1 MSDASDASDRTPERS
16 YTEWRCTNCGNAAPK
31 NTPPCRRCGAMSFEQ
46 TEVRASDFDEETRV
60 PSTVAIL
67 RENAPVV
74 AAALAV
80 LVVVGVATLASAGVF
95 VVSDP
100 VFGYRYG
107 AVPAESPD
115 DDGRLTAAEFHGR
128 VAERHADTTLSWSGR
143 TLRLSFR
150 SGAESGDV
158 LAAEVVDVAVV
169 YAAYVEGGGDA
180 ARLQITARVG
190 DRRARAVVDTAD
202 AAAFARGDITRETY
216 VDRVAR

>member
-1 MSDASDASDRTPERS
+1 MSADDGDAERG

-31 NTPPCRRCGAMSFEQ
+31 NNPPCRRCGAMGFEQ
-46 TEVRASDFDEETRV
+46 AEVRASDFDEETRV

-67 RENAPVV
+67 RENGRVV
-74 AAALAV
+74 AAVLAV
-80 LVVVGVATLASAGVF
+80 AAVVLVATLASAGVF
-95 VVSDP
+95 VVADP

-128 VAERHADTTLSWSGR
+128 VAADHADTTLSWSGR

-158 LAAEVVDVAVV
+158 LADEFVDVAVA
-169 YAAYVEGGGDA
+169 YAAYVESGGDA
-180 ARLQITARVG
+180 ARLRITARVG
-190 DRRARAVVDTAD
+190 DRSARVVVGRED
-202 AAAFARGDITRETY
+202 AAAFARGEVTRETY
-216 VDRVAR
+216 ADRVLG